1 MFGSNVS
8 AGSIGRYRGRAYC
21 SSFWHWHFAS
31 RYSLPSTGI
40 PIRRAIRF
48 TMYSLISL
56 AVFCSSTGWHPIP
69 AGSERSNHEI
79 ARWPTL
85 RDEFPLPAERGEGQ
99 GEGCQGNTRS
109 FSGNVFKA
117 FPSPRPS
124 PRSFLAGRGRRR
136 IAACSP
142 CLCRLSC
149 GLLCKP
155 RDNPKRQTRMARAK
169 MLLLAVVGTLTLTSL
184 PAVAS
189 DNPEEAMQ
197 KPQEFK
203 RRITTVVGAKYLL
216 YLPKDYSP
224 KSRQRWPLILF
235 LHGAGERGTNLAL
248 VAVHG
253 PPKLVKQKREFPF
266 IIVSP
271 QCPEGETWSNDVLLG
286 LLDTVMKKYR
296 VDTNRVYLT

>member
-1 MFGSNVS
+1 MESN
-8 AGSIGRYRGRAYC
+8 RYT
-21 SSFWHWHFAS
+21 AS
-31 RYSLPSTGI
+31 GARSGGVP
-40 PIRRAIRF
+40 
-48 TMYSLISL
+48 
-56 AVFCSSTGWHPIP
+56 P
-69 AGSERSNHEI
+69 ARS
-79 ARWPTL
+79 W
-85 RDEFPLPAERGEGQ
+85 G
-99 GEGCQGNTRS
+99 
-109 FSGNVFKA
+109 FK
-117 FPSPRPS
+117 PSP
-124 PRSFLAGRGRRR
+124 
-136 IAACSP
+136 ITH
-142 CLCRLSC
+142 
-149 GLLCKP
+149 
-155 RDNPKRQTRMARAK
+155 NQTRMARTK

-184 PAVAS
+184 PAIAS

-203 RRITTVVGAKYLL
+203 RRITKVVGAKYLL

-286 LLDTVMKKYR
+286 LLDVVMKKYR
-296 VDTNRVYLT
+296 VDSNRVYLTGLSMGGYGTWSLGIRYPEKFAAIAPICGGGETIDVLLANRQRAAALKRLAVWAFHGAKDPTVPLEESERMVAALKKAGVKELELTVYPEAVHDSWTETYDSPKLYEWFLRHQRKPAK